1 MEGNFTW
8 SVYGLC
14 YGGHTQE
21 KKMGRDC
28 WKANL
33 INLSIFLVP
42 NFHYKNG
49 LMIERS
55 ALILEQTARHN
66 PSFFL
71 QQCTMGQLV
80 KNCSKTIMLIHDE
93 SNSYASSNN
102 IHVWTI
108 FAKYKHTFL
117 ISFGWFGMEKPSLN
131 VFKLK
136 SVNQAGPKNVCP

>member
-1 MEGNFTW
+1 
-8 SVYGLC
+8 
-14 YGGHTQE
+14 
-21 KKMGRDC
+21 
-28 WKANL
+28 
-33 INLSIFLVP
+33 
-42 NFHYKNG
+42 
-49 LMIERS
+49 MIERS

-136 SVNQAGPKNVCP
+136 SVNQAGPKNVCPQIDQKYFWQQDGQKYFWSLDEEKGVFGQRRAKNIFGQRRTKISD